1 MENQHLNVFAV
12 QYTSNCNSVISSY
25 TGQLK
30 CVDLGH
36 FSNVHPSNVD
46 SLKVPK
52 RLGIRL
58 SNQANVLVGIASACK
73 FTLYWT
79 H

>member
-1 MENQHLNVFAV
+1 MCLSYNIAIANAAIP
-12 QYTSNCNSVISSY
+12 SCY

-30 CVDLGH
+30 YVDLGH
-36 FSNVHPSNVD
+36 FSNVHSCNVD